1 MARASR
7 SPPRH
12 RRRSSYYSRSRSP
25 YSHSNHHIVVLES
38 PYSRSRS
45 RSYSRSRSRSYSRSR
60 SRSPYSR
67 SRSRS
72 PYSRSRS
79 PYSRSRSR
87 SISPP
92 PRRSS
97 YRSERKGRVGR
108 GRSRLRSYSPPP
120 SSSSFRRRRSSAF
133 SPPKPL
139 PNRLLISQLTR
150 NVNKDHIKEIF
161 SVYGSIV
168 EIDFPTN
175 RRFGTN
181 TGRAFLE
188 YETKEE
194 AEKAICHMD
203 GGQLDGQV
211 LNVGI
216 APPRPVR
223 RPRIGRYPSPQR
235 RFNRRGRDLYVG
247 SGKRYRSTSRSASP
261 PPHRGR
267 RYSRGRSY
275 SRSPIRR

>member
-25 YSHSNHHIVVLES
+25 YSRSRS
-38 PYSRSRS
+38 PYSRSRSPYSRSRSRSYSRSRS

-79 PYSRSRSR
+79 RSR
-87 SISPP
+87 SPP

-97 YRSERKGRVGR
+97 YRSERKGR
-108 GRSRLRSYSPPP
+108 GRSRSRSYSPPP
-120 SSSSFRRRRSSAF
+120 SSSSSRRRRSSAF

-211 LNVGI
+211 LNVGV

-223 RPRIGRYPSPQR
+223 RPRMGNNKY
-235 RFNRRGRDLYVG
+235 NL
-247 SGKRYRSTSRSASP
+247 
-261 PPHRGR
+261 
-267 RYSRGRSY
+267 
-275 SRSPIRR
+275 